1 MTSRD
6 GGDAARESS
15 EKGRVHRRG
24 FFAEGLR
31 NILRPIADLVEKR
44 MEAMEVEGWVASDS
58 GSAGLEPGRYGS
70 PPYPSPWDSGGPD
83 SSRTLLRPPGALP
96 EEEFL
101 RRCTS
106 CGECVKACPVSAIR
120 LVSSPDPLQDR
131 KPAIEARVQAC
142 VVCDDIACTKV
153 CPSGALQTLSRE
165 EIRMGT
171 AVLRRD
177 SCLRSRGEDCQ
188 ICVDKCP
195 LGARAIEIPHAG
207 AEVVVHAGGC
217 VGCGV
222 CEMYCPTEPRAI
234 VVEPRAPLG
243 SGGAGA

>member
-1 MTSRD
+1 MSNQS
-6 GGDAARESS
+6 GEASGEQ
-15 EKGRVHRRG
+15 GRGRLHRRG
-24 FFAEGLR
+24 FFTEGLR
-31 NILRPIADLVEKR
+31 NLIRPIADLVEKR
-44 MEAMEVEGWVASDS
+44 MEAMEVEGWIAPDAGSGA
-58 GSAGLEPGRYGS
+58 GSAA
-70 PPYPSPWDSGGPD
+70 PYPSPWDADP
-83 SSRTLLRPPGALP
+83 SRTILRPPGALP

-106 CGECVKACPVSAIR
+106 CGECVKACPVSAIQ
-120 LVSSPDPLQDR
+120 LVSSPDPLEDR
-131 KPAIEARVQAC
+131 KPAIVARTQAC

-171 AVLRRD
+171 AVVRRD
-177 SCLRSRGEDCQ
+177 ACLRTRGEDCQ

-195 LGARAIEIPHAG
+195 LGTRAIEIPHVG
-207 AEVVVHAGGC
+207 DEVVVHVDGC

-234 VVEPRAPLG
+234 VVEPRTPRPAG
-243 SGGAGA
+243 S